1 MLPLSSKILFFL
13 FALVFG
19 GLGLWGFYRLYLR
32 VRRGKR
38 AGELRA
44 DMLGSRLLYALRVSL
59 TQERTFRRRS
69 VISVLHS
76 FIFYGFVYYLLVN
89 VVDGLEGYF
98 QFSIRSTNPL
108 GAVYNLLADLLSF
121 GVLLGVFSL
130 VFRRYFSKR
139 KRDFTFNAKTL
150 LHPNIKNRYIVR
162 DSLIVSSFITFH
174 VGSRI
179 IGQAAKLGMEGGDGW
194 QPLTSA
200 VSRLLFSGAS
210 EQALYGWR
218 VFGYWGALGSVLA
231 FLAYFPY
238 TKHIHIFMA
247 PVNYFFKRP
256 VGSGVLPPMPDLAA
270 AMEQDVPRLGVEKLE
285 DLEWPRMLDAYACIQ
300 CNRCQDVCPASA
312 TGKALSPAALEINK
326 RMELNVISGHASPFT
341 LQTSAFETGAATA
354 RPLLEFAISPEAV
367 WGCTTCG
374 ACMEVC
380 PVQDEQM
387 LDIID
392 IRRNLVMVQGEFPPQ
407 LQTAFRGMERASNPW
422 GISRD
427 KRLEWAEGLKV
438 PTIDENPAPD
448 VIYWVGCAAAYD
460 PGAQKVA
467 RSFVQLLDRAGVNYA
482 VLGKKEACTGDSARR
497 AGNEFLY
504 QTLAEENVATLNS
517 VNPKLIVATCPHCMN
532 AIGHEYKQL
541 GGNYQTMHHTEYLEM
556 LISQGKLEAAP
567 LDANVTY
574 HDPCY
579 LGRHNGV
586 YDAPRH
592 VIEALGVEILEL
604 ERSRNNSFCCGAGGA
619 QFWKEEEEGDGRI
632 SDNRF
637 NEIQARLDSATE
649 NAKEGKILA
658 VGCPFCKAMINSSPA
673 KQNRDDIVVKDV
685 AELLLEG
692 VMRKSG
698 DDVVPTG
705 PVPGATPLEQPEV
718 VSAPTAQMPVSA
730 GHGDLNAPEPLVVG
744 ETAAEVVNAQPV
756 ETAPRKS
763 WKPKAGADDVA
774 AAPTVAPEASAPAE
788 AVSAPAPER
797 RAWKPKVA
805 EAQASADD
813 VVAQPVAAAESAPTQ
828 PASEA
833 PARKAWKP
841 KGGDDVSTAPVA
853 APVTEPVAALVTEP
867 LTGTPAQN
875 TAAPARPKWGA
886 GKTVPAATEAAPPVS
901 AEPAALAAEPSLP
914 ETPSPVTPPAA
925 RPKWGGT
932 KTPAVES
939 VSASEVEAAVPVAE
953 IAASQPAPSVEGER
967 KKWTPKASAPASAPV
982 VAETQAAQVPAAE
995 PIVAEPV
1002 SQIAPQPAPME
1013 ASTAAPATASAQND
1027 APAARLK
1034 WNGAKTRPA
1043 PETAVSPAIVS
1054 PVAALPVEAVA
1065 VTPEPETETALPDA
1079 TPEASAETGRK
1090 KWQPKKS

>member
-32 VRRGKR
+32 VRRGGR
-38 AGELRA
+38 ATELRA
-44 DMLGSRLLYALRVSL
+44 DVLGARLLYALKVTL
-59 TQERTFRRRS
+59 TQERTFKRRS
-69 VISVLHS
+69 TISVLHS

-98 QFSIRSTNPL
+98 HFGIESTNPL
-108 GAVYNLLADLLSF
+108 GAVYNLLADVLSF
-121 GVLLGVFSL
+121 GVLLGVLSL
-130 VFRRYFSKR
+130 VFRRYFSPR
-139 KRDFTFNAKTL
+139 KRDFQFNQKTL
-150 LHPNIKNRYIVR
+150 LHPAIKGRYIVR
-162 DSLIVSSFITFH
+162 DSMIVSSFITFH

-179 IGQAAKLGMEGGDGW
+179 IGQAARLGLEGADAW
-194 QPLTSA
+194 QPLTGA

-210 EQALYGWR
+210 ESALYGWR

-247 PVNYFFKRP
+247 PVNYFFRRP

-270 AMEQDVPRLGVEKLE
+270 AMEQEEPRLGAERLE

-326 RMELNVISGHASPFT
+326 RMELNMISGHASPFT

-438 PTIDENPAPD
+438 PTIDENPTPD

-504 QTLAEENVATLNS
+504 QQLAEENVATLDS
-517 VNPKLIVATCPHCMN
+517 VRPKLIVATCPHCMN
-532 AIGHEYKQL
+532 MIGHEYKQL
-541 GGNYQTMHHTEYLEM
+541 GGNYATMHHTEYLEL
-556 LISQGKLEAAP
+556 LISQGKLQAAP

-604 ERSRNNSFCCGAGGA
+604 ERNRNNSFCCGAGGA

-649 NAKEGKILA
+649 NAQAHAKGEAKVVA
-658 VGCPFCKAMINSSPA
+658 VGCPFCKAMINSSPS

-692 VMRKSG
+692 VARLGG
-698 DDVVPTG
+698 DMAADGVVPTG
-705 PVPGATPLEQPEV
+705 PLPGALPLEQPEV
-718 VSAPTAQMPVSA
+718 VSAPNAMLPMGT

-744 ETAAEVVNAQPV
+744 ETTADVVNAQPQEQGV
-756 ETAPRKS
+756 DEAAPVAPRKAWKPGKS
-763 WKPKAGADDVA
+763 GDDVTAAGVEASVVPASTPAPDAAGTPVRKAWKPKASEV
-774 AAPTVAPEASAPAE
+774 
-788 AVSAPAPER
+788 
-797 RAWKPKVA
+797 
-805 EAQASADD
+805 QASADD
-813 VVAQPVAAAESAPTQ
+813 VSVQPAAPQDPVAQLAGD
-828 PASEA
+828 A

-841 KGGDDVSTAPVA
+841 RASTDDVSAAPVA
-853 APVTEPVAALVTEP
+853 EAKTSAASTEP
-867 LTGTPAQN
+867 LA
-875 TAAPARPKWGA
+875 AAPARPKWGG
-886 GKTVPAATEAAPPVS
+886 GKTVSTVT
-901 AEPAALAAEPSLP
+901 EPASTSPQAEAVQPGETEPAL
-914 ETPSPVTPPAA
+914 
-925 RPKWGGT
+925 RPKWGGA
-932 KTPAVES
+932 KTTAAIPEAVTAAPVTEVSAASPAV
-939 VSASEVEAAVPVAE
+939 
-953 IAASQPAPSVEGER
+953 PADGER
-967 KKWTPKASAPASAPV
+967 KKWTPKAAGQPVSAQAPV
-982 VAETQAAQVPAAE
+982 EGDPAQDTAS
-995 PIVAEPV
+995 AEPV
-1002 SQIAPQPAPME
+1002 PVQTE
-1013 ASTAAPATASAQND
+1013 A
-1027 APAARLK
+1027 APAARPK
-1034 WNGAKTRPA
+1034 WSDKARPNLEVVPDSAVSAAEVLADPA
-1043 PETAVSPAIVS
+1043 PAQPEP
-1054 PVAALPVEAVA
+1054 AALPG
-1065 VTPEPETETALPDA
+1065 
-1079 TPEASAETGRK
+1079 ASAASPETGRK
-1090 KWQPKKS
+1090 KWQPKKG

>member
-32 VRRGKR
+32 VRRGSR
-38 AGELRA
+38 ATELRA
-44 DMLGSRLLYALRVSL
+44 DVLGSRLLYALRASL
-59 TQERTFRRRS
+59 TQERTFRRRTA
-69 VISVLHS
+69 ISVLHS

-89 VVDGLEGYF
+89 VIDGLEGYF
-98 QFSIRSTNPL
+98 AFSILSSNPL

-121 GVLLGVFSL
+121 GVLLGVISL
-130 VFRRYFSKR
+130 VVRRLVLPAR
-139 KRDFTFNAKTL
+139 RDFRFNQKTL
-150 LHPNIKNRYIVR
+150 LHPQVKNRYILR

-179 IGQAAKLGMEGGDGW
+179 LGQAAKLGMDGGDGW

-200 VSRLLFSGAS
+200 VSRALFSGAS
-210 EQALYGWR
+210 ESALYGWR

-247 PVNYFFKRP
+247 PVNYFFRRP

-270 AMEQDVPRLGVEKLE
+270 AMEAEEPRLGAEKLE

-326 RMELNVISGHASPFT
+326 RMELNMISGHASPFT

-407 LQTAFRGMERASNPW
+407 LQSAFRGMERASNPW
-422 GISRD
+422 GLSRD

-448 VIYWVGCAAAYD
+448 IIYWVGCAAAYD

-482 VLGKKEACTGDSARR
+482 VLGRKEACTGDSARR

-504 QTLAEENVATLNS
+504 QTLAEENVAMLNM
-517 VNPKLIVATCPHCMN
+517 VRPKLIVATCPHCMN
-532 AIGHEYKQL
+532 AIGHEYRQL
-541 GGNYQTMHHTEYLEM
+541 GGNYKTMHHTEYLEM
-556 LISQGKLEAAP
+556 LIAQGKLEAAP

-649 NAKEGKILA
+649 SAKEGKILA

-705 PVPGATPLEQPEV
+705 PVPGVTPLEQPEA
-718 VSAPTAQMPVSA
+718 VSAPTAQLPMA
-730 GHGDLNAPEPLVVG
+730 LGHGDLNAPEAGVVG
-744 ETAAEVVNAQPV
+744 ETAAEVVNAQP
-756 ETAPRKS
+756 APPAAMVAEAPARKS
-763 WKPKAGADDVA
+763 WKPKTGSEQTSTDQTGAAQARPDDVN
-774 AAPTVAPEASAPAE
+774 PV
-788 AVSAPAPER
+788 
-797 RAWKPKVA
+797 
-805 EAQASADD
+805 
-813 VVAQPVAAAESAPTQ
+813 PVAAEPAPAT
-828 PASEA
+828 EA
-833 PARKAWKP
+833 VPARKAWKP
-841 KGGDDVSTAPVA
+841 KGGDDVSAIPVVENAVVKVSAAEAPARPKWGA
-853 APVTEPVAALVTEP
+853 AKAVLA
-867 LTGTPAQN
+867 PAQAAASAEVQ
-875 TAAPARPKWGA
+875 TDAPAVAFPEADMAQAAPARPKWGGKA
-886 GKTVPAATEAAPPVS
+886 GEVIQPAAVQAAPVETARVQDSTPWDEAQAEATVAPERRKWTPKTQAAEPAQEILVAAPAEVSPASPVPAAEAITPPSAPSAVVAEAPAGRPKWSGKARAEAVS
-901 AEPAALAAEPSLP
+901 AEPATIQTSSQAEPEESELAEPDVRAEASL
-914 ETPSPVTPPAA
+914 S
-925 RPKWGGT
+925 
-932 KTPAVES
+932 ES
-939 VSASEVEAAVPVAE
+939 
-953 IAASQPAPSVEGER
+953 APS
-967 KKWTPKASAPASAPV
+967 
-982 VAETQAAQVPAAE
+982 
-995 PIVAEPV
+995 
-1002 SQIAPQPAPME
+1002 
-1013 ASTAAPATASAQND
+1013 
-1027 APAARLK
+1027 
-1034 WNGAKTRPA
+1034 
-1043 PETAVSPAIVS
+1043 
-1054 PVAALPVEAVA
+1054 
-1065 VTPEPETETALPDA
+1065 
-1079 TPEASAETGRK
+1079 ETGRR
-1090 KWQPKKS
+1090 KWAPKKA

>member
-44 DMLGSRLLYALRVSL
+44 DVLGSRLLYALRVSL

-98 QFSIRSTNPL
+98 QFSIQSTKPL

-150 LHPNIKNRYIVR
+150 LHEGIKNRYIVR

-238 TKHIHIFMA
+238 TKHIHIFIA

-270 AMEQDVPRLGVEKLE
+270 AMEAEEPRLGVEKLE

-438 PTIDENPAPD
+438 PTIDENPSPD

-517 VNPKLIVATCPHCMN
+517 VRPKLIVATCPHCMN
-532 AIGHEYKQL
+532 AIGHEYRQL

-556 LISQGKLEAAP
+556 LISQGRLEAAP

-718 VSAPTAQMPVSA
+718 VSAPTAQMPVRA

-744 ETAAEVVNAQPV
+744 ETAAEVVNAQSAD
-756 ETAPRKS
+756 TATRKS

-788 AVSAPAPER
+788 AAPSPAPER
-797 RAWKPKVA
+797 KAWKPKVV
-805 EAQASADD
+805 QAGADD
-813 VVAQPVAAAESAPTQ
+813 VVAQPVAVAAEPAPAQ
-828 PASEA
+828 PITES

-853 APVTEPVAALVTEP
+853 APVTEL
-867 LTGTPAQN
+867 LTGTPAEPAQN

-886 GKTVPAATEAAPPVS
+886 GKTVPATVEVTPPTA
-901 AEPAALAAEPSLP
+901 AEPAALAAESAPA
-914 ETPSPVTPPAA
+914 ETPAPVTPPAA
-925 RPKWGGT
+925 RPKWGGA
-932 KTPAVES
+932 KTPAVET
-939 VSASEVEAAVPVAE
+939 VSASEVEAEVPVAE
-953 IAASQPAPSVEGER
+953 VTASQPAPSVEGER
-967 KKWTPKASAPASAPV
+967 KKWTPKASAQASAPV
-982 VAETQAAQVPAAE
+982 VTETQAAQVPAAE
-995 PIVAEPV
+995 AIVAESV
-1002 SQIAPQPAPME
+1002 SPPAPQPASVE
-1013 ASTAAPATASAQND
+1013 VSTAAPATSPAQND
-1027 APAARLK
+1027 APIARPK
-1034 WNGAKTRPA
+1034 WNGGKARSA
-1043 PETAVSPAIVS
+1043 PEITASPAVVSLVAAS
-1054 PVAALPVEAVA
+1054 PVKINPVADIA
-1065 VTPEPETETALPDA
+1065 VTPEPEAATALPDA
-1079 TPEASAETGRK
+1079 AAPEASPETGRK